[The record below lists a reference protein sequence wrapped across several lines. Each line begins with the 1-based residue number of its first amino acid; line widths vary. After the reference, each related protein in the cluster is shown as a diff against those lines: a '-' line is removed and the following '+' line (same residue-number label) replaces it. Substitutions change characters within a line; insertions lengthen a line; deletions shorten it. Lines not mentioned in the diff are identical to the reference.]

1 MFGIKKGTFHG
12 GAHPPENKEYTEK
25 KPIERMPAPEQV
37 VIPLQQHIGAPAEPL
52 VKAGDLVKIGD
63 RLSEPKGFVSV
74 PVHASVS
81 GKVLKVTEMPHPLG
95 KKVLSVIIQNDG
107 ENALSEAIQPNENY
121 MDLSPDEMKKKIQMA
136 GIAGMGGATFPT
148 HVKLSPPAEKPIDTL
163 IINGAE
169 CEPYLTADHRTM
181 LEFPEE
187 ILAGVKIIQKILS
200 VKNTYIAIETNKPDA
215 IKKMREVTRKDAT
228 IEVAAL
234 KVKYPQGAEK
244 QLINAITGR
253 EVPTG
258 GLPMDVGCLV
268 QNVGTTR
275 AIYEALAKGK
285 PLYERVST
293 VTGPGINEP
302 KNLIIPIGTLFRDVI
317 EYCGGYKEDVSK
329 LIMGGPMMGLAQYTD
344 DVPVIK
350 GTSGILLLTEK
361 YVHVADPM
369 PCIGCNRCVD
379 ACPMHLVPTT
389 LAEFAD
395 FKRYEEAEEWG
406 IMDCIEC
413 GTCTFVCPAKRHLL
427 QSIRFGKYEIN
438 LQKRKAS

>member
-1 MFGIKKGTFHG
+1 MFGFKKRTFHG
-12 GAHPPENKEYTEK
+12 GAHPPEGKEYTEK
-25 KPIERMPAPEQV
+25 KPIEKMPAPEQV

-81 GKVLKVTEMPHPLG
+81 GKVVKVTEMPHPLG

-107 ENALSEAIQPNENY
+107 EDALSDTIQPNEMY
-121 MDLSPDEMKKKIQMA
+121 MNLSPDEMKKKIQMA

-181 LEFPEE
+181 LEFPED
-187 ILAGVKIIQKILS
+187 ILLGVKILQKILG
-200 VKNTYIAIETNKPDA
+200 VKKTYLAIEKNKPDA
-215 IKKMREVTRKDAT
+215 IKKMREVTRDDST
-228 IEVAAL
+228 IDVVAL

-244 QLINAITGR
+244 QLIKAITDR

-285 PLYERVST
+285 PLYERVTT

-302 KNLIIPIGTLFRDVI
+302 KNLIVRIGTRFKDVI

-344 DVPVIK
+344 EVPVIK

-361 YVHVADPM
+361 YVRVADPM

-379 ACPMHLVPTT
+379 TCPMHLVPTT

-395 FKRYEEAEEWG
+395 FKRYEEAEKWG

-413 GTCTFVCPAKRHLL
+413 GTCTFVCPAKRPLL
-427 QSIRFGKYEIN
+427 QSIRFGKYEIS
-438 LQKRKAS
+438 LRKRKAS

>member
-1 MFGIKKGTFHG
+1 MLGFKKRTFHG
-12 GAHPPENKEYTEK
+12 GVHPPEGKQYTEK
-25 KPIERMPAPEQV
+25 KPIEKMPAPEQV
-37 VIPLQQHIGAPAEPL
+37 VIPLQQHIGAPSEPI
-52 VKAGDLVKIGD
+52 VKPGDVVKIGD
-63 RLSEPKGFVSV
+63 PLSEPKGFVSV

-81 GKVLKVTEMPHPLG
+81 GKVLKITPMPHPLG
-95 KKVLSVIIQNDG
+95 RKVLSVIIQNDG
-107 ENALSEAIQPNENY
+107 EDAVSDVMQPNENY
-121 MDLSPDEMKKKIQMA
+121 MAMEPAEMKKKIQMA

-148 HVKLSPPAEKPIDTL
+148 HVKLSPPEEKPIDTL
-163 IINGAE
+163 IINGVE
-169 CEPYLTADHRTM
+169 CEPYLTADHRLM
-181 LEFPEE
+181 LEKADE
-187 ILAGVKIIQKILS
+187 ILAGVKILQKILG
-200 VKNTYIAIETNKPDA
+200 VKATYIAIEKNKPDA
-215 IKKMREVTRKDAT
+215 IKRMQEITKSDAT
-228 IEVAAL
+228 VEVVPL

-244 QLINAITGR
+244 QLIKAITDR

-285 PLYERVST
+285 PLYERVVT
-293 VTGPGINEP
+293 VTGPGIKEP
-302 KNLIIPIGTLFRDVI
+302 KNLLIRLGTTFQDVI
-317 EYCGGYKEDVSK
+317 AYCGGYTDDVSK
-329 LIMGGPMMGLAQYTD
+329 LISGGPMMGLAQFSD
-344 DVPVIK
+344 EVPVIK

-361 YVHVADPM
+361 DTRTVDPM

-379 ACPMHLVPTT
+379 TCPMHLVPTK

-395 FKRYEEAEEWG
+395 FKRYEEAEKWG

-438 LQKRKAS
+438 LEKRKAS

>member
-1 MFGIKKGTFHG
+1 MLGFKKRTFHG
-12 GAHPPENKEYTEK
+12 GAHPPEGKQYTEK
-25 KPIERMPAPEQV
+25 KPIEKMPAPEQV

-81 GKVLKVTEMPHPLG
+81 GKVVKVTEMPHPLG

-107 ENALSEAIQPNENY
+107 EDALSDAIQPDEKY

-181 LEFPEE
+181 LEFPED
-187 ILAGVKIIQKILS
+187 ILAGVKIIQKILG
-200 VKNTYIAIETNKPDA
+200 VKKTYFAIEKNKPDA
-215 IKKMREVTRKDAT
+215 IKKMREATRNDST
-228 IEVAAL
+228 IEVVAL

-244 QLINAITGR
+244 QLIKAITNR

-293 VTGPGINEP
+293 ITGPGINEP
-302 KNLIIPIGTLFRDVI
+302 KNLIVRIGTLFKDVI

-344 DVPVIK
+344 EVPVIK

-361 YVHVADPM
+361 YVQVADPM

-379 ACPMHLVPTT
+379 TCPMHLVPTT

-395 FKRYEEAEEWG
+395 FKRYEEAEKWG